1 MMLNRRKAA
10 TIREVAE
17 RARVSIATVSY
28 VLSGKKK
35 LSPSTEIRVFNAVEE
50 LGYLPNQLARNL
62 KSNTTTTIGILVA
75 DIRNPFFPSIVEFVS
90 KYLADEEYGIF
101 VASSYESV
109 HEQEK
114 ILKLF
119 LQHKIGG
126 LIAIPTGPYEEIF
139 TQFQWLSHKI
149 PLILLDRDIPR
160 LPCAKVLLDHAE
172 GTWKL
177 TTHLIQAGHR
187 KIGIVTPPL
196 YLSIGMERLEGY
208 KRALKESDIQ
218 VDEEIQFEG
227 NLFQDSGEQAA
238 EHFLGIDEA
247 RRPTAVVSCNE
258 MMTMGFLRRIHRH
271 GMDIP
276 RDFSLVS
283 FDDPDH
289 FEFFD
294 PPITSYRQ
302 PERHFG
308 EKAVD
313 LLTKELKS
321 IPLQNRRIILR
332 GELMDRKSVLTMR
345 TSFQERIEGSK

>member
-1 MMLNRRKAA
+1 MLNRRKSA

-62 KSNTTTTIGILVA
+62 KSRTTTTIGILVA

-101 VASSYESV
+101 VASSDESV
-109 HEQEK
+109 CEQEK

-126 LIAIPTGPYEEIF
+126 LIAIPTGPYDEIF
-139 TQFQWLSHKI
+139 AQFQQISHKI

-160 LPCAKVLLDHAE
+160 LPCAKVLLDNAE

-177 TTHLIQAGHR
+177 TSYLIQSGHR

-196 YLSIGMERLEGY
+196 YLSIGVERMEGY
-208 KRALKESDIQ
+208 KRALKESGIS
-218 VDEEIQFEG
+218 VDEKMQYEG

-238 EHFLGIDEA
+238 EYFLSIDKTA
-247 RRPTAVVSCNE
+247 RPTAVVSCNE
-258 MMTMGFLRRIHRH
+258 MMTIGFIRRIRQH
-271 GMDIP
+271 GKDIP

-302 PERHFG
+302 PERHLG

-313 LLTKELKS
+313 LLTRELKS
-321 IPLQNRRIILR
+321 IPLQNRRIILH
-332 GELMDRKSVLTMR
+332 GELVIRRSVLA
-345 TSFQERIEGSK
+345 IN

>member
-1 MMLNRRKAA
+1 MLNRTKSA

-35 LSPSTEIRVFNAVEE
+35 LSPSTEIRVFDAVEE

-62 KSNTTTTIGILVA
+62 KSRTTTTVGILVA

-90 KYLADEEYGIF
+90 KYLSDEDYGIF
-101 VASSYESV
+101 VASSDESV

-126 LIAIPTGPYEEIF
+126 LIAIPTGPYEEISS
-139 TQFQWLSHKI
+139 QFKQLSQKI
-149 PLILLDRDIPR
+149 PLILLDRDIPS
-160 LPCAKVLLDHAE
+160 LPCAKVLLDNAE

-177 TTHLIQAGHR
+177 TTHLIQSGHR
-187 KIGIVTPPL
+187 NIGIITPPL
-196 YLSIGMERLEGY
+196 YLSIGVERLEGY
-208 KRALKESDIQ
+208 KQALEESNIYI
-218 VDEEIQFEG
+218 DEGLQFEG

-238 EHFLGIDEA
+238 EYFLNVDEA
-247 RRPTAVVSCNE
+247 KRPTAVVSCNE
-258 MMTMGFLRRIHRH
+258 MMTMGFLRRIRRH

-289 FEFFD
+289 FEFFN

-302 PERHFG
+302 PERRFG

-321 IPLQNRRIILR
+321 IPLKNRRVILR
-332 GELMDRKSVLTMR
+332 GELMKRRSV
-345 TSFQERIEGSK
+345 SAID

>member
-1 MMLNRRKAA
+1 MVNRRKSV

-62 KSNTTTTIGILVA
+62 KRRTTTTIGILVA

-101 VASSYESV
+101 VASSDESV
-109 HEQEK
+109 HEQDK

-126 LIAIPTGPYEEIF
+126 LIAIPTGPQEEISV
-139 TQFQWLSHKI
+139 QFEKLSHKI
-149 PLILLDRDIPR
+149 PLILLDRDIPS
-160 LPCAKVLLDHAE
+160 LPCAKVLLDNAE

-177 TTHLIQAGHR
+177 TNHLIQAGHR
-187 KIGIVTPPL
+187 KIGIITPPL
-196 YLSIGMERLEGY
+196 YLSIGGERLEGY
-208 KRALKESDIQ
+208 VRALRECGIH
-218 VDEEIQFEG
+218 VDQELKFEG
-227 NLFQDSGEQAA
+227 NLFQDSGEKAA
-238 EHFLGIDEA
+238 EYFMSIDKP

-258 MMTMGFLRRIHRH
+258 MMTMGFLRGIRRH
-271 GMDIP
+271 GMDTP

-294 PPITSYRQ
+294 PPITSFRQ
-302 PERHFG
+302 PERLLG
-308 EKAVD
+308 EQAVD

-321 IPLQNRRIILR
+321 IPLQNRRIVLR
-332 GELMDRKSVLTMR
+332 GELMERKSVL
-345 TSFQERIEGSK
+345 SID